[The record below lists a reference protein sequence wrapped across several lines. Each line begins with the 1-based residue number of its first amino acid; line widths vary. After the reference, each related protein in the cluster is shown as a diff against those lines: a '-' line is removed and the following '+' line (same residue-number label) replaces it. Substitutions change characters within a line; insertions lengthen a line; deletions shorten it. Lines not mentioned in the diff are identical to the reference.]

1 MTASTSVDPSADAVA
16 WSAVVL
22 REDEP
27 DDRARLA
34 ELSADPG
41 VVVLDHS
48 DRVQHELATLTPE
61 LSPAGLAE
69 SRRWVWYPWRRTL
82 ASLPGPITFRRLRL
96 DRNRNKITAAE
107 QDRFS
112 GLTIGIVGLSVGHS
126 IAHTIALEGLCG
138 RLRLAD
144 FDTIELSNLNR
155 IPSTVLD
162 IGVNKAVAA
171 SRRIAE
177 LDPYLPIEVFTD
189 GLQEANLGQFLDGL
203 DLLVEECDSLDVK
216 VRVREEARA
225 RGIPVVMETSDRGLF
240 DVERFD
246 REPDRPLLH
255 GLLGEIGSQSL
266 RGLSTHDKAPHVMR
280 ILQSDALSARM
291 AASMVEIDRT
301 VSTWPQLGGDVQ
313 LGGATVAAAIR
324 RLGRGEELPS
334 GRVRV
339 DLDKVLDTLGD
350 HALPDPAPAPSDDDD
365 GILGRPPERAA
376 QAVVHAIRLAPSGGN
391 VQPWSLR
398 VEGDRVDV
406 LLARERTSAMD
417 VQFRGSYVGIGAAQF
432 NAEVAAARH
441 GRQACVRQFP
451 QGPGSDLVL
460 SIELREGPVDPEL
473 AQLYPAM
480 LARCTNRGFGRRR
493 PFDAD
498 GVASFQRQAATTGSR
513 LHLIS
518 DPAGVSAI
526 ADILAESDRIR
537 YLTPVLHQQM
547 MSELRWPEEVGDN
560 LGIDVSTLDLD
571 TTDLAKLGVA
581 RRSDVM
587 DYLAR
592 WQGGAALGDTTRD
605 RVNASSAVAVLTV
618 AGDTPTDYL
627 RGGRALALLW
637 TRANQCGLAVHPV
650 SPVFLFARDEQDRA
664 GLSAELTDELT
675 DLQARFAATVGLP
688 AAEAPVL
695 VVRVS
700 HDVAPAA
707 RSRRLSDA
715 AVLLASTP
723 PTEGEQLR

>member
-1 MTASTSVDPSADAVA
+1 MTTSTSVARAAGAAASSAL
-16 WSAVVL
+16 VL
-22 REDEP
+22 REDRE

-34 ELSADPG
+34 ELSAHSD

-48 DRVQHELATLTPE
+48 AHFHDELATLTPP
-61 LSPAGLAE
+61 LSPQALAE
-69 SRRWVWYPWRRTL
+69 PRRWAWYPWRRTL
-82 ASLPGPITFRRLRL
+82 VSIPGPAAFHRLRL
-96 DRNRNKITAAE
+96 DRNRNKITATE
-107 QDRFS
+107 QNRFRE
-112 GLTIGIVGLSVGHS
+112 LTIAIVGLSVGHS

-144 FDTIELSNLNR
+144 FDSVELSNLNR
-155 IPSTVLD
+155 IPATLLD
-162 IGVNKAVAA
+162 VGVNKAVAA

-177 LDPYLPIEVFTD
+177 LDPYLPVEVFTE
-189 GLQEANLGQFLDGL
+189 GLQEENLGQFLDGI

-225 RGIPVVMETSDRGLF
+225 RGIPVIMETSDRGLF

-246 REPDRPLLH
+246 QEPDRPLLH
-255 GLLGEIGSQSL
+255 GLLGEIGSQAL

-334 GRVRV
+334 GRVRI
-339 DLDKVLDTLGD
+339 DLDKVLDTLGEQRP
-350 HALPDPAPAPSDDDD
+350 PDPAPAPPAED
-365 GILGRPPERAA
+365 GVLGRPPERARE
-376 QAVVHAIRLAPSGGN
+376 AVVHAIRLAPSGGN

-398 VEGDRVDV
+398 VDGDRVEV
-406 LLARERTSAMD
+406 LLARSRTSAMD
-417 VQFRGSYVGIGAAQF
+417 VRFRGSYVGIGAAQF

-441 GRQACVRQFP
+441 GRHAGVTPFP
-451 QGPGSDLVL
+451 DGPGSDLVL
-460 SIELREGPVDPEL
+460 SIVLRDGPVDPEL
-473 AQLYPAM
+473 AQLYPVM
-480 LARCTNRGFGRRR
+480 LARSTNRGIGRRR
-493 PFDAD
+493 PFDA
-498 GVASFQRQAATTGSR
+498 GAVAGFQRLAAAAGSR
-513 LHLIS
+513 LHLVS
-518 DPAGVSAI
+518 DPAAVSAV

-537 YLTPVLHQQM
+537 YLTPVLHRQM
-547 MSELRWPEEVGDN
+547 MSELRWPDELGDN
-560 LGIDVSTLDLD
+560 LGIDVATLDLD

-581 RRSDVM
+581 RRADVM

-605 RVNASSAVAVLTV
+605 RVNASSGVAVLTV
-618 AGDTPTDYL
+618 PGDSPSDYL

-637 TRANQCGLAVHPV
+637 TRANQCGLAVHPI
-650 SPVFLFARDEQDRA
+650 SPVFLFARGEQDRI
-664 GLSAELTDELT
+664 GLSPEFADELGA
-675 DLQARFAATVGLP
+675 LQARFASVVGLTE
-688 AAEAPVL
+688 AEAPVL
-695 VVRVS
+695 VVRLS
-700 HDVAPAA
+700 HDVPPAA

-715 AVLLASTP
+715 AVLLASTSS
-723 PTEGEQLR
+723 TEGEQLP